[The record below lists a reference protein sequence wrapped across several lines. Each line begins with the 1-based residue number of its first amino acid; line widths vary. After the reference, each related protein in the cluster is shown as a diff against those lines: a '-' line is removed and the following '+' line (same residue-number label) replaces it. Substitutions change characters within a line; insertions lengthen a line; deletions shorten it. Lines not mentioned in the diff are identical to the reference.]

1 MIYFYQNKF
10 NAAQHNAYNIALL
23 LPSWKFGD
31 RDVAKRMERKEGKD
45 TETWDDLDNQ
55 AFFLFSLF
63 LDAKFPI
70 ITHQFREQ

>member
-45 TETWDDLDNQ
+45 TETWDDLDN
-55 AFFLFSLF
+55 
-63 LDAKFPI
+63 
-70 ITHQFREQ
+70 